1 MVFVLSSL
9 SYLID
14 SVVLMSLVFKY
25 FVHACLC
32 LFVFLAPIDLP
43 YLALLSLTLSLPVE
57 RCPRN
62 ESSSS
67 IDITCNK
74 YIPVVFVI
82 FSCIAAEH

>member
-1 MVFVLSSL
+1 
-9 SYLID
+9 
-14 SVVLMSLVFKY
+14 MSLFVF
-25 FVHACLC
+25 
-32 LFVFLAPIDLP
+32 FLAPIDLP

-67 IDITCNK
+67 IDIACIK

-82 FSCIAAEH
+82 FSCIAAGHQ